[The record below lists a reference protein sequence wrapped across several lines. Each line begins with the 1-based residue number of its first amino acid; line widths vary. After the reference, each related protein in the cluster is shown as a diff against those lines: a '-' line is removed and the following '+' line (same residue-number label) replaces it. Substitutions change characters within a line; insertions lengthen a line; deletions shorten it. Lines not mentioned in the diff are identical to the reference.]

1 MSYIAHIL
9 LLNNFLFAQKLAE
22 PSGVKNFF
30 EAVFSKSWI
39 RKCWHLWDFCA
50 LQFHR
55 SPVEI
60 YARSTTIFWT
70 WEISILFFLVNDR
83 AKEFSY
89 LKHVSNYLQ
98 INYMWNITDNKIWYL
113 IKNYR
118 HLWHIYD
125 VFFENFFESFS
136 IKLSEKN
143 IYFFSIYKFF
153 TARST
158 TIFWTWEVFILS
170 RVYKLFFTSH

>member
-1 MSYIAHIL
+1 MNTKVLAFMRFLCPSISPLASWNLRSVHYHFLNLRDFHI
-9 LLNNFLFAQKLAE
+9 
-22 PSGVKNFF
+22 
-30 EAVFSKSWI
+30 I
-39 RKCWHLWDFCA
+39 
-50 LQFHR
+50 
-55 SPVEI
+55 
-60 YARSTTIFWT
+60 
-70 WEISILFFLVNDR
+70 FLVNDR